1 MKAIKVKPVLFKEGN
16 FAYPI
21 MNNKSLER
29 LNYAK
34 NELAARSE
42 KKQDKRPKNKK

>member
-1 MKAIKVKPVLFKEGN
+1 MKAIEVKPVLFKEGK

-21 MNNKSLER
+21 VNSKSLER

-34 NELAARSE
+34 NELSTR
-42 KKQDKRPKNKK
+42 NKKVEKDNRKKK